1 MSLTWK
7 FLSFF
12 LVFDDENGLL
22 TDQELVPMMQSGGS
36 QQLVIE
42 GPLSEEYYKLRDL
55 LYSQFYML

>member
-1 MSLTWK
+1 MASL
-7 FLSFF
+7 
-12 LVFDDENGLL
+12 
-22 TDQELVPMMQSGGS
+22 MQSGGS